1 MTSRFAVHRASMP
14 SRTGKTALIVATKTY
29 ASLPYTEPDHLVRD
43 FASRG
48 IVALPP
54 ESLGIPEEIHQRIYT
69 LEKQAYLARKPVT
82 PGGIPEVL
90 DVINAPGVVDA
101 CNRIVGRNWAIVPF
115 THNASFA
122 SGARD
127 QHWHKDDN
135 GPYNGRKQRHHQ
147 AVQIEMLYYPQDVT
161 EVMGPTATVPY
172 SHYWTFN
179 HEENHDNFAGA
190 DHLDFEYQISGMEG
204 VPVSGPDSEYDW
216 EDVVH
221 RRTAHDVRMREAV
234 SNTGWPLVKPLE
246 AAPLRAGSVLLYSHN
261 TFHRG
266 NHRRD
271 NWRLW
276 DDHPRFMWRFWI
288 YRTTEPDGDDRDEP
302 GEMAWRELGVDPL
315 TGVDLEEANDDTTV
329 VWRYHDHWMRTG
341 RTPPPRPEAR
351 ALSSKG
357 RDTEARDLYEQL
369 LTMGDEA
376 EPQRI
381 GAAYRLASL
390 GHDALAVKH
399 LGAAL
404 YSHRESVRRAATY
417 GLIAVGEQ
425 STETFV
431 EATKS
436 PVKWVRKAGVY
447 GLGDCAP
454 LTGEVLVAAASL
466 LHHDPSVYVRAVA
479 AGTLGCL
486 GRRAAGTGV
495 GRSLVPRCLEALVR
509 SLEREENRLSMDL
522 AQQRSIKFAR
532 PTDECDVCEGNGV
545 DMGLERFEPVRSA
558 VRENALW
565 SMVILC
571 SHGAG
576 VAGDALDSTIDALTE
591 VVRSDRNVICV
602 GFAMDTLNRLAN
614 LETDGAET
622 GRPETGGPS
631 PASLDQLRADL
642 LTLLG
647 ESPIRCWEALVRG
660 GLSTAYLSTFSET
673 G

>member
-1 MTSRFAVHRASMP
+1 MP
-14 SRTGKTALIVATKTY
+14 SLRHTALSPRVAARRAKTSDITGKTALIVATETY
-29 ASLPYTEPDHLVRD
+29 PSLPYTEPDHLVRD

-54 ESLGIPEEIHQRIYT
+54 ERLGIPEEIHQRIYT
-69 LEKQAYLARKPVT
+69 REKQAYLAREAVT
-82 PGGIPEVL
+82 PGGIPDVL
-90 DVINAPGVVDA
+90 KVINAPGVVEA

-161 EVMGPTATVPY
+161 EVMGPTATIPY

-190 DHLDFEYQISGMEG
+190 DHLDFEYQISGLEG
-204 VPVSGPDSEYDW
+204 VPVSGPDSGYDP
-216 EDVVH
+216 EDIVH
-221 RRTAHDVRMREAV
+221 RCTAHDVRMREAV
-234 SNTGWPLVKPLE
+234 ANTGWPLVRPFE
-246 AAPLRAGSVLLYSHN
+246 AAPLRAGTVLLYSHN

-271 NWRLW
+271 DWCLW
-276 DDHPRFMWRFWI
+276 DSHPRFMWRFWI
-288 YRTTEPDGDDRDEP
+288 YRTTEPDRRDGNGP
-302 GEMAWRELGVDPL
+302 GEVSWRELGADPL
-315 TGVDLEEANDDTTV
+315 TGVDLGEADDGVTA
-329 VWRYHDHWMRTG
+329 VWRYHGHWMQTG
-341 RTPPPRPEAR
+341 RTPPPRPETA
-351 ALSSKG
+351 ALPPTE
-357 RDTEARDLYEQL
+357 REAEARDLHEQL
-369 LTMGDEA
+369 HAMGDES
-376 EPQRI
+376 EPRRI
-381 GAAYRLASL
+381 GAAYKLASI
-390 GHDALAVKH
+390 GDDALALKH

-417 GLIAVGEQ
+417 GLVAVGAPAAD
-425 STETFV
+425 TFV

-454 LTGEVLVAAASL
+454 LTEEVLESATAL
-466 LHHDPSVYVRAVA
+466 LHGDPSVYVRAVA

-486 GRRAAGTGV
+486 GRRAAGTGI
-495 GRSLVPRCLEALVR
+495 GQSLIPRCFEALVH
-509 SLEREENRLSMDL
+509 SLEIEENRLGMDL

-565 SMVILC
+565 SAVILC
-571 SHGAG
+571 THGAHL
-576 VAGDALDSTIDALTE
+576 AGDALEAVIEALKT
-591 VVRSDRNVICV
+591 VVRDDKNVICV
-602 GFAMDTLNRLAN
+602 GFAMDALNRLAN
-614 LETDGAET
+614 LDSE
-622 GRPETGGPS
+622 GPS
-631 PASLDQLRADL
+631 PAALESLRTDL
-642 LTLLG
+642 LPLLG
-647 ESPIRCWEALVRG
+647 ESPVRCWEALVRG
-660 GLSTAYLSTFSET
+660 GLSTTCLSAFPE
-673 G
+673 GG

>member
-1 MTSRFAVHRASMP
+1 MTAQSY
-14 SRTGKTALIVATKTY
+14 AT
-29 ASLPYTEPDHLVRD
+29 LPYTEPANLVRD

-54 ESLGIPEEIHQRIYT
+54 ESLGLPEEIHSRIYAQ
-69 LEKQAYLARKPVT
+69 EKAAYKARRPVT
-82 PGGIPEVL
+82 PGSFPDVL
-90 DVINAPGVVDA
+90 KVINSPGVVEA

-161 EVMGPTATVPY
+161 DVMPTATIPY

-190 DHLDFEYQISGMEG
+190 DHLDFEYQLSGMEG
-204 VPVSGPDSEYDW
+204 VPVSGPDSEYDR

-221 RRTAHDVRMREAV
+221 RRTAHDIRMRDAV
-234 SNTGWPLVKPLE
+234 ANTGWPLVQSLE

-271 NWRLW
+271 DWRLW
-276 DDHPRFMWRFWI
+276 EEHPRFMWRFWI
-288 YRTTEPDGDDRDEP
+288 YRTTEPEGRDGDEQ
-302 GEMAWRELGVDPL
+302 GEIAWRDLGVDPL
-315 TGVDLEEANDDTTV
+315 TGVDLHDADDDTTV
-329 VWRYHDHWMRTG
+329 VWRYHHHWMQTG
-341 RTPPPRPEAR
+341 STPPPRPETR
-351 ALSSKG
+351 THSSTE
-357 RDTEARDLYEQL
+357 RQAEARDLYDQL
-369 LTMGDEA
+369 NAMGDEA
-376 EPQRI
+376 EPLRI
-381 GAAYRLASL
+381 GAAYKLASI
-390 GHDALAVKH
+390 GDESLAVEH
-399 LGAAL
+399 LAQAL

-417 GLIAVGEQ
+417 GLIAVGEGA
-425 STETFV
+425 TDTFLK
-431 EATKS
+431 ATGS

-447 GLGDCAP
+447 GLGDS
-454 LTGEVLVAAASL
+454 ASL
-466 LHHDPSVYVRAVA
+466 NEDVLDAVIALLNSDPSVYVRAVA

-486 GRRAAGTGV
+486 GRRAAGTGT
-495 GRSLVPRCLEALVR
+495 GRSLVPRCLDALIR

-522 AQQRSIKFAR
+522 AQKRSIKFAR

-558 VRENALW
+558 VRENILW

-571 SHGAG
+571 SHGAHL
-576 VAGDALDSTIDALTE
+576 AGDALESTIHALIE
-591 VVRSDRNVICV
+591 VVRSDKNVICV
-602 GFAMDTLNRLAN
+602 GYAMDALSRLSN
-614 LETDGAET
+614 LEASD
-622 GRPETGGPS
+622 PS
-631 PASLDQLRADL
+631 SPSLDGLRTDL
-642 LTLLG
+642 LAILG
-647 ESPIRCWEALVRG
+647 DSPVRCWEALVRG
-660 GLSTAYLSTFSET
+660 GLSIEHLSVFSES

>member
-1 MTSRFAVHRASMP
+1 M
-14 SRTGKTALIVATKTY
+14 ATKNY
-29 ASLPYTEPDHLVRD
+29 ASLPYTEPDNLVRD

-54 ESLGIPEEIHQRIYT
+54 ESLGIPEEIHHRIYS

-82 PGGIPEVL
+82 PGGMPDVL
-90 DVINAPGVVDA
+90 KVINAPGVVEA

-147 AVQIEMLYYPQDVT
+147 AVQIEMLYYPQDVS
-161 EVMGPTATVPY
+161 EVMGPTATIPY

-216 EDVVH
+216 EDVVQ

-234 SNTGWPLVKPLE
+234 ANTGWPLVQPFE

-271 NWRLW
+271 DWRLW
-276 DDHPRFMWRFWI
+276 DSHPRFMWRFWL
-288 YRTTEPDGDDRDEP
+288 YRTTEPAIQADDDP
-302 GEMAWRELGVDPL
+302 GETAWRSLGADPL
-315 TGVDLEEANDDTTV
+315 TGVDLGMADDDVTV
-329 VWRYHDHWMRTG
+329 VWRYHNYWMQTG
-341 RTPPPRPEAR
+341 KTPPPRPESESRSTA
-351 ALSSKG
+351 G
-357 RDTEARDLYEQL
+357 RETEARELNVQL
-369 LTMGDEA
+369 HAMGDES
-376 EPQRI
+376 EPLRI
-381 GAAYRLASL
+381 GAAYKLASI
-390 GHDALAVKH
+390 GDDALAIQH
-399 LGAAL
+399 LGEAL

-417 GLIAVGEQ
+417 GLIATGEQ
-425 STETFV
+425 ATATFI

-454 LTGEVLVAAASL
+454 LTDEVLASATSL
-466 LHHDPSVYVRAVA
+466 LHGDPSVYVRAVA

-486 GRRAAGTGV
+486 GRRAAGTGI
-495 GRSLVPRCLEALVR
+495 GTSLIPRCLAALVR
-509 SLEREENRLSMDL
+509 CIDREENRLSMDL

-532 PTDECDVCEGNGV
+532 PTDACDVCEGNGV
-545 DMGLERFEPVRSA
+545 DMGLDRFEPVRSA

-571 SHGAG
+571 SHGAFLT
-576 VAGDALDSTIDALTE
+576 GDALVSTIEALKM
-591 VVRSDRNVICV
+591 VVRNDKNVICV
-602 GFAMDTLNRLAN
+602 GFAMDALNRLAN
-614 LETDGAET
+614 LETT
-622 GRPETGGPS
+622 GPS
-631 PASLDQLRADL
+631 PAALDILRADL
-642 LTLLG
+642 LQILG

-660 GLSTAYLSTFSET
+660 GLSTECLAAFSEA